1 MKKFLFVFAIL
12 AAFVATANPVVKKEV
27 MSGFV
32 AIVAPIENQTLVV
45 FTARF
50 TPSPKKCWYCEPMG
64 PVCGTSPYACC
75 YEVPCK

>member
-1 MKKFLFVFAIL
+1 MKKLLFVLAIL
-12 AAFVATANPVVKKEV
+12 AAFSVSANPVVKREV
-27 MSGFV
+27 MTGFV

-50 TPSPKKCWYCEPMG
+50 GPSPKKCWYCEPISIG
-64 PVCGTSPYACC
+64 CGTSPYACC